1 MQTGDT
7 VILTHAYPL
16 PVIRPTETGRPN
28 FVDRRKFPIHHL
40 LLEEYAMKKY
50 LTKQWSFLWAGVA
63 FGIAQIIYLIGTMIP
78 KWAAGETPKV
88 KPMTVTSDLGKMFR
102 GVEVWLSH
110 TFGFADPQIYGKST
124 EVGGETI
131 SNGGAFYPG
140 IGWIIFGMMIGGL
153 LVAVFERDSRVW
165 VKYSKKMLLT
175 SFIGGIIFSYG
186 TRLAGGC
193 TLNHLLGGVPM
204 MSIHSLVAIVF
215 MSIGG
220 LSAFLLMGKLNL
232 AQNFKHQNTRSYS
245 KAACARGDTMECAN
259 YDPDYKPAKRLIFW
273 VSLTFLVIFFGVAV
287 YGGLFAPEFLGHLKD
302 GALKPFNKSIAHEGL
317 AYVVITLIAGIVA
330 GFGMAKSGFG
340 TECALV
346 SAEASSMIKK
356 DEGKFAKMGL
366 PRITRTLFKGL
377 LPLQGVVAAWVI
389 TLAGIIFFWGFLGY
403 KHGFSG
409 SVKYQLT
416 AGVPIGA
423 LLLGAGAVL
432 LIGCEI
438 RSYMRLGLGYLNTWV
453 GFMGFAIGYLPF
465 TLFYEQHKAF
475 LQNTV
480 MVEKYIWPELFTA
493 SHSGQVII
501 AIIFWLALAWLL
513 VYLIK
518 LGAKNTN
525 TSVNSVINKNTEELQ
540 LEIDGLAAKAAD

>member
-1 MQTGDT
+1 M
-7 VILTHAYPL
+7 L
-16 PVIRPTETGRPN
+16 
-28 FVDRRKFPIHHL
+28 
-40 LLEEYAMKKY
+40 KKA
-50 LTKQWSFLWAGVA
+50 LTKQWSFFWAGVV
-63 FGIAQIIYLIGTMIP
+63 FGIAQLIYLVGTMIP
-78 KWAAGETPKV
+78 KWAAGDTPKV

-110 TFGFADPQIYGKST
+110 TFGFADPQIYGHST
-124 EVGGETI
+124 DVGGQTI
-131 SNGGAFYPG
+131 SSGGAFYPG
-140 IGWIIFGMMIGGL
+140 IGWIIFGMLVGGW
-153 LVAVFERDSRVW
+153 LVSRFEKDSRIW

-220 LSAFLLMGKLNL
+220 LTAFYLMGKWGL
-232 AQNFKHQNTRSYS
+232 AHNFKHQNTLSYS
-245 KAACARGDTMECAN
+245 KAACASGDASECAN
-259 YDPDYKPAKRLIFW
+259 YDPNYKPTKRIIFW
-273 VSLTFLVIFFGVAV
+273 VSLIFIIIFFGVAL
-287 YGGLFAPEFLGHLKD
+287 YGGIFAPDFLGHMKED
-302 GALKPFNKSIAHEGL
+302 VLKPFNKSIAHEGL
-317 AYVVITLIAGIVA
+317 AYVVITLIAGILA

-346 SAEASSMIKK
+346 SAEASGMIQK
-356 DEGKFAKMGL
+356 DEAKFAKWGL

-389 TLAGIIFFWGFLGY
+389 TLAGVIFFWGFLGY

-416 AGVPIGA
+416 AGVPIGGF
-423 LLLGAGAVL
+423 LLGGGAVL

-453 GFMGFAIGYLPF
+453 GFMGFAVGYLPF
-465 TLFYEQHKAF
+465 TLFYKQHKAF
-475 LQNTV
+475 LANTV
-480 MVEKYIWPELFTA
+480 MVEKYYWPQLFTD
-493 SHSGQVII
+493 SHAGQVAI
-501 AIIFWLALAWLL
+501 AIVFFFALVGLL
-513 VYLIK
+513 YFLVK
-518 LGAKNTN
+518 RGAQDTN
-525 TSVNSVINKNTEELQ
+525 TTVSAIINKNTEDLQ
-540 LEIDGLAAKAAD
+540 HDIDAASGKGPAMQPGYAATGN

>member
-1 MQTGDT
+1 
-7 VILTHAYPL
+7 
-16 PVIRPTETGRPN
+16 
-28 FVDRRKFPIHHL
+28 
-40 LLEEYAMKKY
+40 MKKY
-50 LTKQWSFLWAGVA
+50 LTKQWSFLWAGIA
-63 FGIAQIIYLIGTMIP
+63 FGIAQLIYFIGTFIP
-78 KWAAGETPKV
+78 KWSAGKTPKV
-88 KPMTVTSDLGKMFR
+88 KPMTVTSDLGRMFR

-110 TFGFADPQIYGKST
+110 TFGFKDFQIYGRF
-124 EVGGETI
+124 ELIDGQAI
-131 SNGGAFYPG
+131 SSGGAFYPG
-140 IGWIIFGMMIGGL
+140 IGWIIFGMLLGGL
-153 LVAVFERDSRVW
+153 IVAILEKDSRIW
-165 VKYSKKMLLT
+165 VKYSKKMLIT

-220 LSAFLLMGKLNL
+220 LSAFMLMSKLGL
-232 AQNFKHQNTRSYS
+232 AQNFKHQNTLSYS
-245 KAACARGDTMECAN
+245 KAACGHNDSGECAN
-259 YDPDYKPAKRLIFW
+259 YDPNYKPYRRVIFW
-273 VSLTFLVIFFGVAV
+273 VSLIFMVLFFGVGV
-287 YGGLFAPEFLGHLKD
+287 YGGLVNPDFLGHVKD
-302 GALKPFNKSIAHEGL
+302 GALASFNKSIADDGFW
-317 AYVVITLIAGIVA
+317 YVTITLIAGVVA

-356 DEGKFAKMGL
+356 DEKKYAKFGL

-403 KHGFSG
+403 DYGFSG

-416 AGVPIGA
+416 AGVPIGGF
-423 LLLGAGAVL
+423 LLGAGAVL

-465 TLFYEQHKAF
+465 TLFYDQHKAF
-475 LQNTV
+475 LSNTV
-480 MVEKYIWPELFTA
+480 MVEKYYWPQLFSD
-493 SHSGQVII
+493 SHSVQVGI
-501 AIIFWLALAWLL
+501 AILFWFSLSGLL
-513 VYLIK
+513 VWLVRK
-518 LGAKNTN
+518 GAANTQ
-525 TSVNSVINKNTEELQ
+525 TSVASIISKNTEELQ
-540 LEIDGLAAKAAD
+540 GEIDQLGGVQPGFTGD